1 MKPQRNFSFT
11 PMPAYSGDRILP
23 LMETFGHDALQAPLG
38 AQRDSGFLS
47 THATC
52 STRRTGHY

>member
-1 MKPQRNFSFT
+1 
-11 PMPAYSGDRILP
+11 MPAYSGDRILP
-23 LMETFGHDALQAPLG
+23 LMETFGQDALQAPLG
-38 AQRDSGFLS
+38 AQRDFGFLS

>member
-1 MKPQRNFSFT
+1 MKPQTHFSFT

-23 LMETFGHDALQAPLG
+23 LMETFGQDVLQTPLG
-38 AQRDSGFLS
+38 AQRDFGFLS

-52 STRRTGHY
+52 STGRADHY